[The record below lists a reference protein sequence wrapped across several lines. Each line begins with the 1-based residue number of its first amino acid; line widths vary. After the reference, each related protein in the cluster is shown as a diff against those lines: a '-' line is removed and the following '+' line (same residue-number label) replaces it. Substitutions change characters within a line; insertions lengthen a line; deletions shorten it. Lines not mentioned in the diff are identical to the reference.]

1 MGWLIENWC
10 VLVGLICLSAFVVYC
25 AYTFF
30 GMPTAK
36 QKQKVKEWLVW
47 ACIEAEKKLQSGT
60 GQLKLREVWNL
71 FCSVPSFS
79 WFAKIV
85 SFEVFSDWV
94 SEALSEVK
102 KMLIKNDT
110 LAEYVYGERKEL
122 EVAKIK
128 EQLGEQSV

>member
-1 MGWLIENWC
+1 MDWLIENWC
-10 VLVGLICLSAFVVYC
+10 VLVGLICLAAFVVYC
-25 AYTFF
+25 VYTFF

-71 FCSVPSFS
+71 FCSIQSFS
-79 WFAKIV
+79 WVAKIV
-85 SFEVFSDWV
+85 SFDMFSVWV
-94 SEALSEVK
+94 SEALSEVN
-102 KMLIKNDT
+102 KMLITNDT

-128 EQLGEQSV
+128 EQIGE